1 MEKVLYFKINN
12 NGKVEEISITNCDG
26 LEDYIKVTKEEFEK
40 MLLAAI
46 EDDQNLQNRIYQTID
61 LQGYYLRNNNLE
73 RFNKLIKNLV
83 KRKLANYDYYS
94 HLIHVTVGIENK
106 KKQQLR
112 EKTRI
117 IPFMSNEYIKEFMEV
132 I

>member
-1 MEKVLYFKINN
+1 MEKILYFKISN

-40 MLLAAI
+40 MLTLAI
-46 EDDQNLQNRIYQTID
+46 EEDQNLQNRIYQTID

-94 HLIHVTVGIENK
+94 HLIHATVGIENK
-106 KKQQLR
+106 KKQELK

-117 IPFMSNEYIKEFMEV
+117 IPFMSSEYIKEFMEV

>member
-40 MLLAAI
+40 MLTLAI
-46 EDDQNLQNRIYQTID
+46 EEDQNLQNRIYQTID

-94 HLIHVTVGIENK
+94 HLIHATVGIENK
-106 KKQQLR
+106 KKQELK

-117 IPFMSNEYIKEFMEV
+117 IPFMSSEYIKEFMEV